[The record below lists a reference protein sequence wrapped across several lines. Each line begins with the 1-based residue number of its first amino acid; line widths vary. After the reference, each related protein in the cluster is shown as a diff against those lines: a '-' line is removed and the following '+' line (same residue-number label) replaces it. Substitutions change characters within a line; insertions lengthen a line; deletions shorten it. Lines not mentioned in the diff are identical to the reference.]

1 MGQAEDGSGHYGC
14 HPGDLGTIDSGS
26 PSTALK
32 RRFPAS
38 LWDPVARVREIAEP
52 STVATR

>member
-1 MGQAEDGSGHYGC
+1 MGQAEDGMATTDAT
-14 HPGDLGTIDSGS
+14 PVILG
-26 PSTALK
+26 PSTLVLPP
-32 RRFPAS
+32 RRSSDAFPAS